1 MSQVETKIV
10 IISIVAPAYPAGFTV
25 TTTERIKHWNTN
37 VPDYDTLDIYYQF
50 IITQP
55 FSVRV

>member
-1 MSQVETKIV
+1 MSQVEAKIV
-10 IISIVAPAYPAGFTV
+10 IISIVAPAYPAGFIV

-55 FSVRV
+55 FTVRV

>member
-1 MSQVETKIV
+1 MSQVEAKIV
-10 IISIVAPAYPAGFTV
+10 IFSIVAPAYPAGFTV

-37 VPDYDTLDIYYQF
+37 VPDYDTLDIYYPF

>member
-1 MSQVETKIV
+1 MSQVEAKIV
-10 IISIVAPAYPAGFTV
+10 IISIVAGFTV
-25 TTTERIKHWNTN
+25 ITTERIKHWNTN
-37 VPDYDTLDIYYQF
+37 VPDYDILDIYYQF

>member
-1 MSQVETKIV
+1 MSQVEAKIV
-10 IISIVAPAYPAGFTV
+10 IISIVAPAYPGFIV